1 MGTNFTCGVT
11 IGDRARCWGLNSS
24 GQLGNGTTT
33 GRITPVA
40 VAGALPIHGLWTG
53 NTHAC
58 GLTNDDRAY
67 CWGGNVYGQL
77 GDGTQ
82 TMRTTPVAVAAVE

>member
-1 MGTNFTCGVT
+1 
-11 IGDRARCWGLNSS
+11 
-24 GQLGNGTTT
+24 
-33 GRITPVA
+33 VA

-53 NTHAC
+53 DRHAC

-67 CWGGNVYGQL
+67 CWGGNAFGQL

-82 TMRTTPVAVAAVE
+82 TMRTTPVAVAAIE